1 VAYIRIGES
10 TTLEAT
16 LRKVLIATV
25 LLAAVCAAAQTVP
38 AGTALKVRLQTTL
51 STFSSKSGDP
61 FTGQITEAVTINGQT
76 MIPVGTTLEG
86 RVSKVSQPHRIKGR
100 PTIGILPQAVVL
112 ASGEKMPVS
121 ATLVDTNL
129 RHGSDVNEEGQFKGP
144 SHDRKDLLTLG
155 GGTGGGMLVG
165 ALVAGGKGTL
175 VGAAIGAGATIGYW
189 LYKRNAAV
197 LPMGTELVI
206 ELDRPL
212 TLATVS
218 GQ

>member
-1 VAYIRIGES
+1 MKK
-10 TTLEAT
+10 TF
-16 LRKVLIATV
+16 IAAI

-51 STFSSKSGDP
+51 STFSNKSGDA
-61 FTGQITEAVTINGQT
+61 FTGQVTEAVTINGQT
-76 MIPVGTTLEG
+76 MIPVGTTLQG
-86 RVSKVSQPHRIKGR
+86 RVTKVSEPRRIKGR
-100 PTIGILPQAVVL
+100 PTIGILPESVTL
-112 ASGEKMPVS
+112 ASGEKLPLS

-129 RHGSDVNEEGQFKGP
+129 HNGSDVNEEGQFKGAG
-144 SHDRKDLLTLG
+144 HTRKDLLLLG
-155 GGTGGGMLVG
+155 GGTGGGVLIG
-165 ALVAGGKGTL
+165 ALSAGATGTG
-175 VGAAIGAGATIGYW
+175 VGAAIGGGAAIGYW

-197 LPMGTELVI
+197 LPMGTELII

>member
-1 VAYIRIGES
+1 M
-10 TTLEAT
+10 
-16 LRKVLIATV
+16 RKVLIAII
-25 LLAAVCAAAQTVP
+25 LLAAVCAAAQTIP

-51 STFSSKSGDP
+51 STFSNKRGDA
-61 FTGQITEAVTINGQT
+61 FTGQLTQAVTLNGQT
-76 MIPVGTTLEG
+76 LIPIGTALQG
-86 RVSKVSQPHRIKGR
+86 RVTKVTEPRRIKGR
-100 PTIGILPQAVVL
+100 PTIGIVPESVVL
-112 ASGEKMPVS
+112 ATGEKLPVS

-129 RHGSDVNEEGQFKGP
+129 RDGSDVNEEGQFKGP

-165 ALVAGGKGTL
+165 ALIAGGKGTL
-175 VGAAIGAGATIGYW
+175 VGGAIGAGATIGYW

-197 LPMGTELVI
+197 LPTGTELII

-212 TLATVS
+212 TLATVT

>member
-1 VAYIRIGES
+1 M
-10 TTLEAT
+10 
-16 LRKVLIATV
+16 RKVLIAII
-25 LLAAVCAAAQTVP
+25 LLAAVCAAAQTIP

-51 STFSSKSGDP
+51 STFSNKRGDA
-61 FTGQITEAVTINGQT
+61 FTGQLTQAVTLNGQT
-76 MIPVGTTLEG
+76 LIPIGTTLQG
-86 RVSKVSQPHRIKGR
+86 RVTKVTEPRRIKGR
-100 PTIGILPQAVVL
+100 PTIGIVPESVVL
-112 ASGEKMPVS
+112 ATGEKLPVS

-129 RHGSDVNEEGQFKGP
+129 RDGSDVNEEGQFKGP

-165 ALVAGGKGTL
+165 ALIAGGKGTL
-175 VGAAIGAGATIGYW
+175 VGGAIGAGATIGYW

-197 LPMGTELVI
+197 LPTGTELII

-212 TLATVS
+212 TLATVT